1 MTQNSGYRDQRRRV
15 LAGRVAALGR
25 TGAGL
30 AHLGARAR
38 APVPRAVVP
47 ARDRLA
53 LQLAPTLLSVGLR
66 HDTIR
71 RWAATPNPT
80 RSASSTGRACT
91 GMRAGTRWRM
101 STRMGGRS
109 SYRGRFCHRLSCS
122 AGAPISGANSIRRP
136 ARNSRTGVK
145 GRSPEGEGVGA
156 EATKGAIAEKLNGS
170 VLKFALTNMLEKV
183 AFTIFKDR
191 NSKSA

>member
-1 MTQNSGYRDQRRRV
+1 MFADRGGLSRRQ
-15 LAGRVAALGR
+15 
-25 TGAGL
+25 
-30 AHLGARAR
+30 
-38 APVPRAVVP
+38 
-47 ARDRLA
+47 D
-53 LQLAPTLLSVGLR
+53 PTLLSACLR

-71 RWAATPNPT
+71 RSAATPSPT

-91 GMRAGTRWRM
+91 GMRAAIRWRWWI
-101 STRMGGRS
+101 RMGGRS
-109 SYRGRFCHRLSCS
+109 SFRDRFCHRLSCS